1 MEGGCIHEWL
11 TTGIGQVKNMQRF
24 FFLLFYPMLQWWDWK
39 KVVVLCSTLQI
50 VCYIRRETNT
60 LNILWN
66 MKILGFFGVS
76 YT

>member
-11 TTGIGQVKNMQRF
+11 TTGVGQVKNMQRF
-24 FFLLFYPMLQWWDWK
+24 FFPPFLSNVT
-39 KVVVLCSTLQI
+39 VVGLEKSSSTLCSTLQI

-66 MKILGFFGVS
+66 MKILGFF
-76 YT
+76 